1 MQRNVTAVND
11 FASNVKLYPMQ
22 DMLYRT
28 TGLAGDAGAVYEAY
42 DTDAYG
48 NTLIFR
54 NPPEF
59 PATPPPAVI
68 AWTNDDT
75 QVPVPTC
82 DFIFTGQRF
91 DFESGLY
98 YYKNRYYSAEL
109 GRFLTRDPLRKNPQN
124 VSIGIYVYANSN
136 SLVRTD
142 MFGLDDYQV
151 SGSGSETMRDLIYE
165 RPFLFQNTY
174 AEYRRFGIA
183 IVK

>member
-1 MQRNVTAVND
+1 
-11 FASNVKLYPMQ
+11 MQ

-98 YYKNRYYSAEL
+98 YYKNRYYSAGL
-109 GRFLTRDPLRKNPQN
+109 GRFLTRDL
-124 VSIGIYVYANSN
+124 VNSQRN
-136 SLVRTD
+136 LVRSLNSYLYCYSNPIINMD
-142 MFGLDDYQV
+142 RLGLDPDDPE
-151 SGSGSETMRDLIYE
+151 SIYSTH
-165 RPFLFQNTY
+165 F
-174 AEYRRFGIA
+174 
-183 IVK
+183 